1 MGRRIFKSSAQTDL
15 LMFATHH
22 VPLMSTIW
30 SWKKAYPMFCA
41 WHWDELTPPVF
52 LKQHNVC
59 RAPIKPT
66 TTINKIHL
74 VHLFVWGF
82 FYVQW
87 MKFSIY
93 FLFGFSFGLNQLLEG
108 ISGYLARSCC
118 QTHVYLKAENLPYLM
133 TWKPNL
139 LEGPAAN
146 FSISPTY
153 KKSNPRMMMK
163 LLMRHQQIHWY
174 VLLIIN

>member
-15 LMFATHH
+15 LMFVTHH
-22 VPLMSTIW
+22 VPLISTIW
-30 SWKKAYPMFCA
+30 SWKKAHLMFCA

-82 FYVQW
+82 FYVDLLSFWLQFW
-87 MKFSIY
+87 PQPTPGGNIWLFS
-93 FLFGFSFGLNQLLEG
+93 SKLL
-108 ISGYLARSCC
+108 SN
-118 QTHVYLKAENLPYLM
+118 THVSTSWECAVFDD
-133 TWKPNL
+133 
-139 LEGPAAN
+139 LEAKFTGPAAN

-153 KKSNPRMMMK
+153 KKLNPRMMMK
-163 LLMRHQQIHWY
+163 LLMRHQQLHWY